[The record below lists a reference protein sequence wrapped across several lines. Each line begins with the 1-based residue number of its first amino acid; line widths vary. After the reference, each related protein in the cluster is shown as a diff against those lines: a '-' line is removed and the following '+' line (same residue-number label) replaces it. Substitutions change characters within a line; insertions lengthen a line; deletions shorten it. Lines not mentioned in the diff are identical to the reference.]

1 MGLEKVINY
10 VNTKVREDGLTVG
23 EYYGTE
29 YFSYLLYSLVRMER
43 PKTVVELGTGLGA
56 TSCMIGQALKENKKG
71 NLWTIDN
78 GEDWKVLSQALGYTN
93 PSHQDFFH
101 KLLKELNLEKIV
113 KFKNV
118 TLTNESFFNPGKPID
133 MIFCDAHDNSAQG
146 CITLLKY
153 YLPLMSDYSSI
164 FIDRSSTINH
174 AHLMLEQL
182 ISYLQQGKI
191 PACLRS
197 KNLKSIAHLKFT
209 LVHLAETKEAKKN
222 RQQNS
227 TAWIKIEPAD
237 VIIHNQVENYF
248 K

>member
-1 MGLEKVINY
+1 MSLEKVINY

-43 PKTVVELGTGLGA
+43 PKTIVELGTGLGT
-56 TSCMIGQALKENKKG
+56 TSCMMAQALKENGKG
-71 NLWTIDN
+71 TLWAIDN
-78 GEDWKVLSQALGYTN
+78 GEDWKTN
-93 PSHQDFFH
+93 PLYANQSYEDFFQD
-101 KLLKELNLEKIV
+101 LLKKLNLEKIV
-113 KFKNV
+113 KFKNT
-118 TLTNESFFNPGKPID
+118 TLTNESFFNPRKPID
-133 MIFCDAHDNSAQG
+133 MIFCDAHDSSAQG
-146 CITLLKY
+146 CVSLLKY

-174 AHLMLEQL
+174 AYLMLEQL
-182 ISYLQQGKI
+182 IGYLQQGKI
-191 PACLRS
+191 PASLRS

-222 RQQNS
+222 KQQNS